1 MLAVVVVLHLCNW
14 SSLVA
19 VVAGLLLLVFLLLA
33 FFSRVVA
40 VSLKL
45 FIKK

>member
-19 VVAGLLLLVFLLLA
+19 VVAGLLLVLLLLA